1 MRVVEAAT
9 FGSPSCADACV
20 SGSLA
25 PAPELYAKPPREPL
39 RLVPMRVNDAIASP
53 APKSPKPS
61 TVGGAGTMR
70 DTRANADVVRE
81 AGDER
86 ALADVVRDTRVDGI
100 ELSPRASP
108 DREAALKSRGADG
121 DGGGSTGAKR
131 RATEEEDAA
140 ATAKRFRTA
149 EALLLTPS
157 PGSKR
162 FGGES
167 RAGAVAGAIDAAGAS
182 FLVDEVT
189 RDASRNGD
197 ARNGDASRTR
207 TRRRGD
213 AETRRGN
220 VSAPR
225 EPGEPP
231 AAAAETPTFNFSRVA
246 AAVDASIAW
255 LDDDKA
261 GAVNVEGDARPWTMV
276 HALLGAIPTL
286 AAAAATAAH
295 ATDAGDF
302 VCGVRTARAGGL
314 GADPRLAAGTL
325 RAVVCV
331 LTNLT
336 NENPAGGAAVRAAG
350 GLETAA
356 ALIPWCAALEGLL
369 PGAGPDAAARAA
381 AAARGGV
388 LEPKRA
394 TASRRAQPNADATA
408 NAEGH
413 DMLNA
418 ALCFLVNVAETDADA
433 RRVLRALEADAGAM
447 ESFARRRDASP
458 SAAATLE
465 PLEGE
470 AGRRFD
476 APPPK
481 RAATRA
487 SAAKKKKAAATKVA
501 LASRHVG
508 LVELLARLFVRAG
521 GAGPTENGS
530 TENET
535 EAEAK
540 RSETTRDLTLDAEN
554 EGGSRSFALASGEVT
569 AEMLETET
577 RARKDASRDRESPN
591 PTEGDGLIT
600 QAYAALLVAFLVEG
614 QPALRAD
621 VRSALPED
629 GFAAL
634 AGVLERFRAF
644 HEQIESISEESRA
657 SLTRVIRWLRGT

>member
-1 MRVVEAAT
+1 M
-9 FGSPSCADACV
+9 
-20 SGSLA
+20 
-25 PAPELYAKPPREPL
+25 
-39 RLVPMRVNDAIASP
+39 
-53 APKSPKPS
+53 
-61 TVGGAGTMR
+61 
-70 DTRANADVVRE
+70 
-81 AGDER
+81 
-86 ALADVVRDTRVDGI
+86 
-100 ELSPRASP
+100 
-108 DREAALKSRGADG
+108 
-121 DGGGSTGAKR
+121 
-131 RATEEEDAA
+131 
-140 ATAKRFRTA
+140 
-149 EALLLTPS
+149 
-157 PGSKR
+157 
-162 FGGES
+162 
-167 RAGAVAGAIDAAGAS
+167 
-182 FLVDEVT
+182 
-189 RDASRNGD
+189 
-197 ARNGDASRTR
+197 
-207 TRRRGD
+207 
-213 AETRRGN
+213 
-220 VSAPR
+220 
-225 EPGEPP
+225 
-231 AAAAETPTFNFSRVA
+231 
-246 AAVDASIAW
+246 
-255 LDDDKA
+255 
-261 GAVNVEGDARPWTMV
+261 
-276 HALLGAIPTL
+276 
-286 AAAAATAAH
+286 
-295 ATDAGDF
+295 
-302 VCGVRTARAGGL
+302 CGVRTARAGGL

-336 NENPAGGAAVRAAG
+336 NENPAGCAAVRAAG

-394 TASRRAQPNADATA
+394 TASRRAQTADATA

-447 ESFARRRDASP
+447 ESFARRRNASP
-458 SAAATLE
+458 SAAATLEPLE

-521 GAGPTENGS
+521 GAGPTENGF

-535 EAEAK
+535 EEEAK
-540 RSETTRDLTLDAEN
+540 RSETTGDFRDADEK
-554 EGGSRSFALASGEVT
+554 GGSKPFALASGEVT

>member
-1 MRVVEAAT
+1 M
-9 FGSPSCADACV
+9 
-20 SGSLA
+20 
-25 PAPELYAKPPREPL
+25 
-39 RLVPMRVNDAIASP
+39 
-53 APKSPKPS
+53 
-61 TVGGAGTMR
+61 
-70 DTRANADVVRE
+70 
-81 AGDER
+81 
-86 ALADVVRDTRVDGI
+86 
-100 ELSPRASP
+100 
-108 DREAALKSRGADG
+108 
-121 DGGGSTGAKR
+121 
-131 RATEEEDAA
+131 
-140 ATAKRFRTA
+140 
-149 EALLLTPS
+149 
-157 PGSKR
+157 
-162 FGGES
+162 
-167 RAGAVAGAIDAAGAS
+167 
-182 FLVDEVT
+182 
-189 RDASRNGD
+189 
-197 ARNGDASRTR
+197 
-207 TRRRGD
+207 
-213 AETRRGN
+213 
-220 VSAPR
+220 
-225 EPGEPP
+225 
-231 AAAAETPTFNFSRVA
+231 
-246 AAVDASIAW
+246 
-255 LDDDKA
+255 
-261 GAVNVEGDARPWTMV
+261 
-276 HALLGAIPTL
+276 
-286 AAAAATAAH
+286 
-295 ATDAGDF
+295 
-302 VCGVRTARAGGL
+302 
-314 GADPRLAAGTL
+314 
-325 RAVVCV
+325 
-331 LTNLT
+331 TNLT
-336 NENPAGGAAVRAAG
+336 NENPAGCAAVRAAG

-394 TASRRAQPNADATA
+394 TASRRAQTADATA

-447 ESFARRRDASP
+447 ESFARRRNASP

-465 PLEGE
+465 PLEPLE

-476 APPPK
+476 APPPD

-521 GAGPTENGS
+521 GAGPTENGF

-535 EAEAK
+535 EAEAR
-540 RSETTRDLTLDAEN
+540 RSETTRDLTLDAEKK
-554 EGGSRSFALASGEVT
+554 GGSKPFALASGEVT

-577 RARKDASRDRESPN
+577 RARKDASRDRDRDRD